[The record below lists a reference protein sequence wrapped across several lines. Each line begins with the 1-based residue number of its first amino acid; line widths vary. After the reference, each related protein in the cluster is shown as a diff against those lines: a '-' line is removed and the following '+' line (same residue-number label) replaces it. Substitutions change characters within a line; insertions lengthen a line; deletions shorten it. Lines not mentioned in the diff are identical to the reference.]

1 MRCVKPTCCKNVL
14 HKRHGQLGFHFLK
27 LFLKYVKELES
38 FIFCDIKDHIFE
50 NRIDIVSVPYLTV
63 LICLAYNLLR
73 ILKQYR
79 IVSLILKASSII
91 VGDLTLDIFW
101 MNLNPL
107 KASLTKWPSTLKQF
121 VGELPTNC
129 LSVFDHFVKL
139 ALKGTFF
146 KEFVCR

>member
-121 VGELPTNC
+121 ADELFEC
-129 LSVFDHFVKL
+129 V
-139 ALKGTFF
+139 
-146 KEFVCR
+146 